1 MAMLAMIAA
10 ALLPMLE
17 RAPAIDGR
25 LDETEWLGAG
35 RIELSG
41 SCSGTVY
48 FAQTEKDLV
57 FAVKA
62 KQRSREWRFAT
73 IRKHDANVYYDDSMD
88 MFFSIPGRSGYRHVI
103 ANTAGTI
110 YDAEVDS
117 LRKADL
123 SWESGA
129 RARGSY
135 GDEDETMTIEVAVPV
150 DVIAPPEG
158 LVGICV
164 CYFVKWCYFSND
176 CLGSGHK
183 PETFTVFDLGRRFDR
198 ERRIPQHAEPP
209 AMSAVAH
216 SDILWD
222 DEAPQVVVRT
232 LGRQTGAPVRVSFK
246 GDTATCTY
254 LDKTKTI
261 KFTREPSPWREE
273 DGR

>member
-17 RAPAIDGR
+17 RAPVIDGR
-25 LDETEWLGAG
+25 LDEAEWLGAG
-35 RIELSG
+35 RAELSG

-48 FAQTEKDLV
+48 YAQTEKDLV

-62 KQRSREWRFAT
+62 RHGSREWRIAT
-73 IRKHDANVYYDDSMD
+73 VRRHDANVYYDDSMD
-88 MFFSIPGRSGYRHVI
+88 VFFSIPGRPGYRQVI
-103 ANTAGTI
+103 ANTLGAI
-110 YDAEVDS
+110 YDAEVDA
-117 LRKADL
+117 LKKPHL
-123 SWESGA
+123 EWESGA

-135 GDEDETMTIEVAVPV
+135 CDEDDTMTIEIAVPV

-158 LVGICV
+158 LVG
-164 CYFVKWCYFSND
+164 
-176 CLGSGHK
+176 LGSGHK

-198 ERRIPQHAEPP
+198 ERRIPPYAEPP
-209 AMSAVAH
+209 AMSAVAY

-232 LGRQTGAPVRVSFK
+232 LGRQTGSPVRVSFK

-254 LDKTKTI
+254 LDQKKTI